1 MKDFAAI
8 DFETANNQRS
18 SMCSV
23 VLVKLRPGR
32 CRSLCCH
39 RAGDIVTNCKI

>member
-1 MKDFAAI
+1 MHDLAAI

-18 SMCSV
+18 SICSV
-23 VLVKLRPGR
+23 VLVKLRPDR
-32 CRSLCCH
+32 CRSLYCH